1 VQKLNIAKK
10 KLPFSLDENGSFAI
24 IIVLKRADSLLFVY

>member
-10 KLPFSLDENGSFAI
+10 KLPFSSDENGSFAI
-24 IIVLKRADSLLFVY
+24 INTLKRVDSFVY